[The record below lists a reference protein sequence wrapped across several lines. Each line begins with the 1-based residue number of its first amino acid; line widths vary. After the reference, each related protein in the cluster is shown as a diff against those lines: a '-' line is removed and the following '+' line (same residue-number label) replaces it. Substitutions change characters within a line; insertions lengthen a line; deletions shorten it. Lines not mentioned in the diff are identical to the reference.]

1 LTLPKS
7 DIIKSSREIG
17 EVIRVGKRFTGRHL
31 YVFYESSPLPEA
43 GTKIRV
49 AFTVSKRVR
58 SAADRNRLKR
68 LMREVYR
75 INKENVISI
84 FGAGGL
90 SPSVVMSCGYE
101 VRTAAISLKD
111 IEEDFKQFLRRISV
125 DIAG

>member
-1 LTLPKS
+1 M
-7 DIIKSSREIG
+7 
-17 EVIRVGKRFTGRHL
+17 RFTGKHIS
-31 YVFYESSPLPEA
+31 VFYESRPLPEA
-43 GTKIRV
+43 GIEIRV

-75 INKENVISI
+75 INREDAISI
-84 FGAGGL
+84 FGAGGM

-125 DIAG
+125 DVAG